1 MALKLLPLVFGL
13 ILFSGLYLGGC
24 ASPIALHRAV
34 IEYDRTVSRIET
46 ERLLLN
52 IARTRHHQPIHFTGV
67 SSIATAFDF
76 RVNTGITGV
85 LAKNPSTDSLTLTL
99 GSTVAVGPY
108 FAGSFLTPFQSDEPH
123 KLALLSPSC
132 ELGNPGQSDWCPSP
146 ILSIHLPGLPF
157 SRRPIP
163 PYFSSASCGILSSL
177 HCMRPGGEA

>member
-46 ERLLLN
+46 ELLLLN
-52 IARTRHHQPIHFTGV
+52 IARARHHQPIHFTGV

-85 LAKNPSTDSLTLTL
+85 LAKNPSTDFLTLTWDQPL
-99 GSTVAVGPY
+99 PWGLTLLDHSSPP
-108 FAGSFLTPFQSDEPH
+108 FLVEIECW
-123 KLALLSPSC
+123 SC
-132 ELGNPGQSDWCPSP
+132 RC
-146 ILSIHLPGLPF
+146 
-157 SRRPIP
+157 
-163 PYFSSASCGILSSL
+163 
-177 HCMRPGGEA
+177 